1 MIKFLNNRIY
11 DINKFKKIKYNYE
24 ELKSNKLLGLC
35 EGHDYSPYCNG
46 GSCRICYKY
55 NKSDKELLIMAI
67 HKIT

>member
-1 MIKFLNNRIY
+1 MKTY
-11 DINKFKKIKYNYE
+11 DINKYNIIKFYYD
-24 ELKSNKLLGLC
+24 ELKSNMLMGKC